1 MQGTRFDGRRLINF
15 IIIPVVIF
23 ALLLLIDQLTKNYFR
38 NEKSNQVVEVIN
50 NFLYFDFVLN
60 TGSAFSFLANVDWAQ
75 TFFKILTPISLVLFI
90 GFFIYAY
97 KKGYKW
103 LLFAVTLVIAG
114 TIGNYID
121 RLIFSAVTDFI
132 SFKFGSYYFPTFN
145 FADVYLCVGVVMF
158 IIHLLF
164 LDENALFRNEKR
176 DNSSTEQSTKP
187 ED

>member
-1 MQGTRFDGRRLINF
+1 MQGTRFNGRRLITF
-15 IIIPVVIF
+15 IIIPVLLFV
-23 ALLLLIDQLTKNYFR
+23 LLLFLDQITKNYFR
-38 NEKSNQVVEVIN
+38 TEKSASVIEIIS

-90 GFFIYAY
+90 GFFVYAY

-103 LLFAVTLVIAG
+103 LIFAVTLGITG

-132 SFKFGSYYFPTFN
+132 SLKFGSYYFPIFN
-145 FADVYLCVGVVMF
+145 FADVYLCVGVVMLL
-158 IIHLLF
+158 IHLLF
-164 LDENALFRNEKR
+164 LDANALFRNEKR
-176 DNSSTEQSTKP
+176 DNSSTEPSTKS